1 MEIVRF
7 RASHDTRQM
16 TDIYSP
22 EKRSKVMA
30 KIRGRD
36 TAIERHLRSALHR
49 FGLRFRKNVSTLP
62 GRPDIA
68 FPQYRTAVF
77 VHGCFWHR
85 HPGCQRA
92 SVPNSNRAFWKAKF
106 LANVKRDKIVATAL
120 RKIGWHVIVV
130 WECEIRKNAGKSAE
144 RIRRHL
150 TH

>member
-7 RASHDTRQM
+7 RASYVTRQM

-22 EKRSKVMA
+22 EKRSELMS

-36 TAIERHLRSALHR
+36 TAIERRLRSALHR

-62 GRPDIA
+62 GRPDIV
-68 FPQYRTAVF
+68 FTRYRTVVF

-85 HPGCQRA
+85 HRGCQRA
-92 SVPNSNRAFWKAKF
+92 SAPNSNRAFWRAKF
-106 LANVKRDKIVATAL
+106 SANLKRDKVVAKAL

-130 WECEIRKNAGKSAE
+130 WECEIKKNAWKSAE
-144 RIRRHL
+144 RVRRKL
-150 TH
+150 KY